1 MTTTPDPLLTLWA
14 LTLLTALVIG
24 LIFGLLTY
32 AQTKGNWPAAL
43 LAALSAVGAATL
55 GFHQLLSS

>member
-14 LTLLTALVIG
+14 LTLLAAVVIG
-24 LIFGLLTY
+24 SIFGLLTY
-32 AQTKGNWPAAL
+32 AHTKGNWPATL

-55 GFHQLLSS
+55 GLHQLLNP

>member
-14 LTLLTALVIG
+14 LSLLTAIVAG

-32 AQTKGNWPAAL
+32 AQTKGDWPAAL
-43 LAALSAVGAATL
+43 LAALSAVGVVTFGL
-55 GFHQLLSS
+55 HQLLSP